1 MEMTKQKRKQE
12 QADHKSNTVEESK
25 VAQEAGSPSVV
36 DKQPEDRVRL
46 RFVPKDCEQCKALRI
61 AKNETRS
68 FSRVYA
74 TVGGA
79 RYCKCYFCG
88 HTWKVSKS

>member
-12 QADHKSNTVEESK
+12 TIEPKSSTVEESK
-25 VAQEAGSPSVV
+25 VVQEVGFQSVA